1 MKRLWPGSWL
11 GARQQ
16 TASGQQA
23 SPGPQG
29 CSIHGDWHTCGRALP
44 LFNAVVVHDVRC
56 RKLPVLL
63 FRGPRVTF
71 FLKLF
76 GRRIGPGGWYLTYPG
91 GDKPDLFFG
100 SAIFITMGWFL
111 VAGWYLRKVRYLTS
125 NTALHIMGGLDRE
138 RADDGTF

>member
-1 MKRLWPGSWL
+1 MPPLVARGTPADRV
-11 GARQQ
+11 GAAGLTGATRNVLP
-16 TASGQQA
+16 TVMGR
-23 SPGPQG
+23 P
-29 CSIHGDWHTCGRALP
+29 CGRALL

-71 FLKLF
+71 FFKLF